1 MGELDSKKEAET
13 MFGLDRIKMPRK
25 ADEVH
30 TRISRQMEVEQP
42 RYGKAK
48 VEVVDGFED
57 LIGGPLGEGF
67 YFNSPGT
74 GYQLSFALAI
84 APPSGCMAKAF
95 LIHMR
100 IFAVQTRVYTE
111 RENLVAFVKLHI
123 PRLKN
128 SSILVVTSKIV
139 ALAEGAVVQA
149 TNARAKEAIIR
160 AESEWQLQAK
170 YGKLT
175 LKDGLLMWNA
185 GIDESNAKGNIILL
199 PKDSFKVAEQLRR
212 KLKQLYKVKLMGVVI
227 TDRRVMPLRAGV
239 VGDALGH
246 AGFRG
251 LRDYRGEKDIF
262 GRKLKY
268 TQTDTADS
276 LATAAV
282 LMMGEG
288 KEQKPLC
295 VIEGA
300 PVEFCEKVNR
310 KELVV
315 APKDDMYRPLFA
327 KIPKTAAR
335 KKKR

>member
-1 MGELDSKKEAET
+1 
-13 MFGLDRIKMPRK
+13 
-25 ADEVH
+25 
-30 TRISRQMEVEQP
+30 
-42 RYGKAK
+42 
-48 VEVVDGFED
+48 
-57 LIGGPLGEGF
+57 
-67 YFNSPGT
+67 
-74 GYQLSFALAI
+74 
-84 APPSGCMAKAF
+84 
-95 LIHMR
+95 MR

-199 PKDSFKVAEQLRR
+199 PKDSFKSAQRLLR

-227 TDRRVMPLRAGV
+227 TDSRIMPLRAGV
-239 VGDALGH
+239 VGVALGY
-246 AGFRG
+246 AGFKG
-251 LRDYRGEKDIF
+251 LRDYRGKTDIF
-262 GRKLKY
+262 GRKLKF
-268 TQTDTADS
+268 TQTDIADS

-282 LMMGEG
+282 LVMGEG
-288 KEQKPLC
+288 KEQRPLC
-295 VIEGA
+295 VIEDA
-300 PVEFCEKVNR
+300 PVEFSEKTNR
-310 KELVV
+310 RELIIE
-315 APKDDMYRPLFA
+315 PKDDMYHPLFGKMP
-327 KIPKTAAR
+327 KITVR
-335 KKKR
+335 KKTR